1 MNDFCQGH
9 QEAFPGEAA
18 WTLDLENSRNSLGR
32 RRKGI
37 SGRKNS
43 MCAQRQRVVE
53 ASGVFWNLW
62 ESGCLCGHM
71 GCGARWA
78 WLRLTQMSWD

>member
-1 MNDFCQGH
+1 MTSARGIRRPSQGRGLDAGLREQ
-9 QEAFPGEAA
+9 QEFSGQ
-18 WTLDLENSRNSLGR
+18 R

>member
-1 MNDFCQGH
+1 MDAGLGEW
-9 QEAFPGEAA
+9 QEFSGQ
-18 WTLDLENSRNSLGR
+18 R

-43 MCAQRQRVVE
+43 MCVQRQRVVE

-71 GCGARWA
+71 GCGVRW
-78 WLRLTQMSWD
+78 RLAVHHAEELGLNPSR